1 MHYDCAIIGG
11 GAAGMAAA
19 LSASQRGVEKIVL
32 LERDPAVG
40 GILRQCVHDGFGTL
54 YLKKSL
60 TGPEYAAH
68 FKNQLKNTPVTVKTS
83 AAVLELSGEYGA
95 FSVKYLSKTE
105 GPARLTAD
113 TVILA
118 MG

>member
-54 YLKKSL
+54 YLKK
-60 TGPEYAAH
+60 
-68 FKNQLKNTPVTVKTS
+68 
-83 AAVLELSGEYGA
+83 
-95 FSVKYLSKTE
+95 
-105 GPARLTAD
+105 
-113 TVILA
+113 
-118 MG
+118 